1 MKALIRGD
9 GMDLGLKGKVAVIMG
24 GTSGVGLKTAELF
37 LGEGAKVAICGRS
50 KERADKALN
59 HLLTFGKSED
69 LFAAT
74 CDVTSKEEVNAFIQ
88 QTAEKFGGIDTLV
101 NAAGQSVMGHFFDI
115 TDEQWQE
122 QIQLKYFAI
131 IYAVRATH
139 PYLVKRG
146 GGRIIN
152 INATLAK
159 EPERH
164 MVATAA
170 TRAGLLNLSK
180 TLSQELASDN
190 ILVNSV
196 SLGLI
201 RTDQWER
208 RRLKNAPDMDPEEY
222 YKDLAIKRNIPL
234 GRVGEAEEVASV
246 IVFLAS
252 DKASYVAGST
262 IETAGAIGKAL

>member
-1 MKALIRGD
+1 
-9 GMDLGLKGKVAVIMG
+9 MDLGLRGKVAVIMG
-24 GTSGVGLKTAELF
+24 GTSGVGLKAAEMF
-37 LGEGAKVAICGRS
+37 LQEGANVAICGRNNER
-50 KERADKALN
+50 KEKAFDYLLQFGSAD
-59 HLLTFGKSED
+59 SIY
-69 LFAAT
+69 AAT
-74 CDVTSKEEVNAFIQ
+74 CDVTNKEDVNAFING
-88 QTAEKFGGIDTLV
+88 AAANFDGIDILV
-101 NAAGQSVMGHFFDI
+101 NSAGQSVMGYFFDVS
-115 TDEQWQE
+115 DEQWME

-131 IYAVRATH
+131 IYAVKAVH

-146 GGRIIN
+146 GGRIVN

-164 MVATAA
+164 MIATAA

-208 RRLKNAPDMDPEEY
+208 RRIKNAPEMTSEEY
-222 YKDLAIKRNIPL
+222 YADLARKRNIPL

-246 IVFLAS
+246 ILFLAS
-252 DKASYVAGST
+252 KQASYVSGST
-262 IETAGAIGKAL
+262 IETAGALGKAL

>member
-1 MKALIRGD
+1 
-9 GMDLGLKGKVAVIMG
+9 MDLGLRGKVAVIMG
-24 GTSGVGLKTAELF
+24 GTSGVGLKTAEVF
-37 LGEGAKVAICGRS
+37 LKEGAKVAICGRNENRMKS
-50 KERADKALN
+50 AQD
-59 HLLTFGKSED
+59 HLLSLAKKESVFSK
-69 LFAAT
+69 A
-74 CDVTSKEEVNAFIQ
+74 CDVTLKSDVEAFITS
-88 QTAEKFGGIDTLV
+88 TAETFGGIDILV
-101 NAAGQSVMGHFFDI
+101 NAAGQSVMGYFFDI
-115 TDEQWQE
+115 TDKQWEE

-131 IYAVRATH
+131 IYAIRAVH

-180 TLSQELASDN
+180 TLSQELALDN

-208 RRLKNAPDMDPEEY
+208 RRLKSSPDMDPEDY
-222 YKDLAIKRNIPL
+222 YKDLAKKRNIPL

-252 DKASYVAGST
+252 EKASYVAGST

>member
-1 MKALIRGD
+1 
-9 GMDLGLKGKVAVIMG
+9 MDLGLNGKVAVIMG
-24 GTSGVGLKTAELF
+24 GTSGVGLKTAEML
-37 LGEGAKVAICGRS
+37 LQEGAKVAVCGRN
-50 KERADKALN
+50 EDRREKAYD
-59 HLLTFGKSED
+59 HLLKYGSRD
-69 LFAAT
+69 SVYAAI
-74 CDVTSKEEVNAFIQ
+74 CDVTNKDDVNGFIKD
-88 QTAEKFGGIDTLV
+88 TATRFEGIDILV
-101 NAAGQSVMGHFFDI
+101 NAAGQSVMGHFFDV
-115 TDEQWQE
+115 TDEQWLE

-131 IYAVRATH
+131 IYAVRAAH
-139 PYLVKRG
+139 PYLLKRG
-146 GGRIIN
+146 SGRIIN

-208 RRLKNAPDMDPEEY
+208 RRLMNAPHMKAEDY
-222 YKDLAIKRNIPL
+222 YNDLAKKRNIPL

-246 IVFLAS
+246 ILFLAS
-252 DKASYVAGST
+252 SKASYVSGST
-262 IETAGAIGKAL
+262 IEAAGALGKAL

>member
-1 MKALIRGD
+1 
-9 GMDLGLKGKVAVIMG
+9 MDLGLKDKVVVIMG
-24 GTSGVGLKTAELF
+24 GTSGVGLKTAEMF
-37 LGEGAKVAICGRS
+37 LQEGAKVAICGRS
-50 KERADKALN
+50 NERKEKAYDYLLQFGPAD
-59 HLLTFGKSED
+59 SIY
-69 LFAAT
+69 AAT
-74 CDVTSKEEVNAFIQ
+74 CDVTNKEDVNAFIND
-88 QTAEKFGGIDTLV
+88 TAANFDGIDVLV
-101 NAAGQSVMGHFFDI
+101 NSAGQSVMGYFFDV

-131 IYAVRATH
+131 IYAIKAVH

-146 GGRIIN
+146 AGRIIN

-164 MVATAA
+164 MIATAA

-180 TLSQELASDN
+180 TLSHELASDN

-208 RRLKNAPDMDPEEY
+208 RRMKNAPEIDPEEY
-222 YKDLAIKRNIPL
+222 YADLAKKRNIPL
-234 GRVGEAEEVASV
+234 GRVGEAEEVAGV
-246 IVFLAS
+246 ILFLAS
-252 DKASYVAGST
+252 KQASYVSGST
-262 IETAGAIGKAL
+262 IETAGALGKAL

>member
-1 MKALIRGD
+1 
-9 GMDLGLKGKVAVIMG
+9 MDLGLKDKVAVIMG
-24 GTSGVGLKTAELF
+24 GTSGVGLKTAETF
-37 LGEGAKVAICGRS
+37 LQEGAKVAICGRS
-50 KERADKALN
+50 KERIEKASN
-59 HLLTFGKSED
+59 HLFSFGSKED
-69 LFAAT
+69 IYAGQ
-74 CDVTSKEEVNAFIQ
+74 CDVTSKEDVDSFIQ
-88 QTAEKFGGIDTLV
+88 ATANYFGGIDILV
-101 NAAGQSVMGHFFDI
+101 NAAGHSVMGYFFDI

-131 IYAVRATH
+131 IYAVRAVH
-139 PYLVKRG
+139 PHLVMRG

-180 TLSQELASDN
+180 TLSQELAENN

-208 RRLKNAPDMDPEEY
+208 RRLKNAPEQEPEEY
-222 YKDLAIKRNIPL
+222 YAELAKKRNIPL
-234 GRVGEAEEVASV
+234 GRVGEAEEVADV

-262 IETAGAIGKAL
+262 IETAGALGKAL

>member
-1 MKALIRGD
+1 
-9 GMDLGLKGKVAVIMG
+9 MDLGLNGKVAVIMG
-24 GTSGVGLKTAELF
+24 GTSGVGLKTAEMF
-37 LGEGAKVAICGRS
+37 LQEGAKVAICGRNT
-50 KERADKALN
+50 ERREQAH
-59 HLLTFGKSED
+59 HLLLNYGVPDSLYT
-69 LFAAT
+69 AT
-74 CDVTSKEEVNAFIQ
+74 CDVTNKDEVTGFINDSAAQ
-88 QTAEKFGGIDTLV
+88 FGGIDILV
-101 NAAGQSVMGHFFDI
+101 NAAGQSVMGHFFDV

-131 IYAVRATH
+131 IYAVRAVH
-139 PYLVKRG
+139 PYLVKQG

-164 MVATAA
+164 MIATAA

-190 ILVNSV
+190 VLVNSV

-208 RRLKNAPDMDPEEY
+208 RRKMNAPNMKAEDY
-222 YKDLAIKRNIPL
+222 YADLAKKRNIPL

-246 IVFLAS
+246 ILFLAS
-252 DKASYVAGST
+252 SQASYVSGST
-262 IETAGAIGKAL
+262 IETAGALGKAL

>member
-1 MKALIRGD
+1 M
-9 GMDLGLKGKVAVIMG
+9 MDLGLKDKVAVIMG
-24 GTSGVGLKTAELF
+24 GTSGVGLKTAEMF
-37 LGEGAKVAICGRS
+37 LQEGAKVAVCGRNAER
-50 KERADKALN
+50 KEKAYD
-59 HLLTFGKSED
+59 HLLKFGAAESIY
-69 LFAAT
+69 AAT
-74 CDVTSKEEVNAFIQ
+74 CDVTNKEDVTNFIEG
-88 QTAEKFGGIDTLV
+88 TASFFDCIDILV
-101 NAAGQSVMGHFFDI
+101 NAAGQSVMGYFFDV
-115 TDEQWQE
+115 TDEQWEQ

-131 IYAVRATH
+131 IYAVKAVH

-180 TLSQELASDN
+180 TLSQELAQDN

-208 RRLKNAPDMDPEEY
+208 RRMKNAPDMKAEEY
-222 YKDLAIKRNIPL
+222 YADLAKKRNIPL

-246 IVFLAS
+246 ILFLAS
-252 DKASYVAGST
+252 EKASYVAGST
-262 IETAGAIGKAL
+262 IETAGALGKAL

>member
-1 MKALIRGD
+1 
-9 GMDLGLKGKVAVIMG
+9 MDLGLKGKVAVIMG
-24 GTSGVGLKTAELF
+24 GTSGVGLKTAEMF
-37 LGEGAKVAICGRS
+37 LQEGASVAVCGRNS
-50 KERADKALN
+50 ERKDQAYD
-59 HLLTFGKSED
+59 HLTKFGTAASI
-69 LFAAT
+69 FAAA
-74 CDVTSKEEVNAFIQ
+74 CDVTNKEEVSEFISGA
-88 QTAEKFGGIDTLV
+88 AEYFGGIDILV
-101 NAAGQSVMGHFFDI
+101 NAAGQSVMGHFFDV
-115 TDEQWQE
+115 TDEQWQQ

-131 IYAVRATH
+131 IYAVKAVH
-139 PYLVKRG
+139 PYLVQRG
-146 GGRIIN
+146 GGRIVN

-164 MVATAA
+164 MIATAA

-208 RRLKNAPDMDPEEY
+208 RRLKNAPDIKAEDY
-222 YKDLAIKRNIPL
+222 YADLAKKRNIPL

-246 IVFLAS
+246 ILFLAS
-252 DKASYVAGST
+252 NKASYVSGST
-262 IETAGAIGKAL
+262 IETAGALGKAL

>member
-1 MKALIRGD
+1 
-9 GMDLGLKGKVAVIMG
+9 MDLGLKDKVAVIMG
-24 GTSGVGLKTAELF
+24 GTSGVGLKTAEMF
-37 LGEGAKVAICGRS
+37 LQEGAKVAVCGRNL
-50 KERADKALN
+50 ERKDKAYN
-59 HLLTFGKSED
+59 HLLQYGAVDSIY
-69 LFAAT
+69 AST
-74 CDVTSKEEVNAFIQ
+74 CDVTSKEDVYEFING
-88 QTAEKFGGIDTLV
+88 AASYFAGIDILV
-101 NAAGQSVMGHFFDI
+101 NAAGQSVMGYFFDV
-115 TDEQWQE
+115 TDEQWEQ

-131 IYAVRATH
+131 IYAVKAVH

-164 MVATAA
+164 MIATAA

-208 RRLKNAPDMDPEEY
+208 RRLKNAPEINADDY
-222 YKDLAIKRNIPL
+222 YRDLAKKRNIPL
-234 GRVGEAEEVASV
+234 GRVGEAEEVSSV
-246 IVFLAS
+246 ILFLAS
-252 DKASYVAGST
+252 EKASYVSGST
-262 IETAGAIGKAL
+262 IETAGALGKAL

>member
-1 MKALIRGD
+1 
-9 GMDLGLKGKVAVIMG
+9 MDLGLKGKVAVIMG
-24 GTSGVGLKTAELF
+24 GTSGVGLKTAEMF
-37 LGEGAKVAICGRS
+37 LQEGAKVAVCGRDQGR
-50 KERADKALN
+50 KNKAN
-59 HLLTFGKSED
+59 DHLLKYGQAESIY
-69 LFAAT
+69 AAT
-74 CDVTSKEEVNAFIQ
+74 CDVTNKEEVNAFIEG
-88 QTAEKFGGIDTLV
+88 TAARFHQIDILV
-101 NAAGQSVMGHFFDI
+101 NAAGQSVMGHFFDV
-115 TDEQWQE
+115 TDEQWEQ

-131 IYAVRATH
+131 IYAVRAVH
-139 PYLVKRG
+139 KHLVKQG
-146 GGRIIN
+146 SGRIIN

-164 MVATAA
+164 MIATAA

-208 RRLKNAPDMDPEEY
+208 RRQKNAPEMDPEEY
-222 YKDLAIKRNIPL
+222 YADLAKKRNIPL

-246 IVFLAS
+246 ILFLAS
-252 DKASYVAGST
+252 SQASYVSGST
-262 IETAGAIGKAL
+262 IETAGALGKAL

>member
-1 MKALIRGD
+1 
-9 GMDLGLKGKVAVIMG
+9 MDLGLKGKVAVIMG
-24 GTSGVGLKTAELF
+24 GSSGVGLKTAEMF
-37 LGEGAKVAICGRS
+37 LDEGAKVAICGRS
-50 KERADKALN
+50 EERLENAQT
-59 HLLTFGKSED
+59 HLLSFGDEKD
-69 LFAAT
+69 ILALT
-74 CDVTSKEEVNAFIQ
+74 CDVTSKSDVDSFINDA
-88 QTAEKFGGIDTLV
+88 AEKFNGIDILV
-101 NAAGQSVMGHFFDI
+101 NAAGQSVMGYFFDI

-131 IYAVRATH
+131 IYAIRAAH
-139 PYLVKRG
+139 PHLVKRG

-180 TLSQELASDN
+180 TLSQELALDN

-208 RRLKNAPDMDPEEY
+208 RRLKNAPNMDPKKY
-222 YKDLAIKRNIPL
+222 YEDLAKKRNIPL

-262 IETAGAIGKAL
+262 IEAAGAIGKAL